1 MKGSYILVLNLREE
15 REITVGKLGTIPFS
29 AGFYAYVGSAMGGLE
44 PRIAR
49 HIGKTRRLHWHIDYL
64 LQAASVSDVILAEG
78 TTRTECVIARA
89 LVSGLVSVPRF
100 GCSDCRCP
108 THLYFS
114 AQESTILSAVD
125 EAFRQAGLSPQY
137 WSDYT
142 SEFGEESA
150 GAVGQGQLNL
160 PPTGTACR
168 APTKH
173 GMALVVHYGMV
184 CPWVEKRRR
193 HP

>member
-49 HIGKTRRLHWHIDYL
+49 HIGKTKRLHWHIDYL
-64 LQAASVSDVILAEG
+64 LQAASVEEAIFAESA
-78 TTRTECVIARA
+78 TRTECVIARSLA
-89 LVSGLVSVPRF
+89 SGLVSVPRF

-114 AQESTILSAVD
+114 AQESTILSAVE
-125 EAFRQAGLSPQY
+125 EAFRQVGLSPQR
-137 WSDYT
+137 WSEIA
-142 SEFGEESA
+142 S
-150 GAVGQGQLNL
+150 L
-160 PPTGTACR
+160 R
-168 APTKH
+168 
-173 GMALVVHYGMV
+173 
-184 CPWVEKRRR
+184 
-193 HP
+193 